1 VRLTAA
7 DEHRSA
13 AIAVTGGAAALLATE
28 LLAGAGNVGALAR
41 AAGGA
46 AALFELPG
54 DDAVQNV
61 GARFETEYGVV
72 QLHIASLAASR
83 VLTLTFMA

>member
-1 VRLTAA
+1 LGR
-7 DEHRSA
+7 
-13 AIAVTGGAAALLATE
+13 
-28 LLAGAGNVGALAR
+28 
-41 AAGGA
+41 A

-61 GARFETEYGVV
+61 GARLETEHVVV
-72 QLHIASLAASR
+72 QLDVALALASR